1 MTQDWKKLADEAWH
15 APSWREA
22 ALDYHKSRS
31 ASSRRDDPD
40 LQRLRKLLDDRVTL
54 GAAGAAMHRNRPAP
68 ETTIEALMFSLRRG
82 VNELVKPDTQRRLS
96 ALDET
101 QLEAVCVRV
110 QAFKPAIAEAWS
122 AKDADLLIS
131 AWRKLREQR

>member
-1 MTQDWKKLADEAWH
+1 VTQDWKKLADEAWH
-15 APSWREA
+15 APSRREA

-82 VNELVKPDTQRRLS
+82 VNELVKLDTQRRLS

-110 QAFKPAIAEAWS
+110 QAFKPAIAEACS